1 MYKTV
6 LFDLDG
12 TLLNTIDDLADAGN
26 RLCAARGWPTHT
38 ADRYR
43 YFVGNGIPKLIERL
57 TPEACRTPETLAD
70 AYRAF
75 DADYDAHMFDKTR
88 PYPGVPELLAR
99 LAAAGVQMAV
109 FSNKDDALARRVVA
123 HYFAAGLF
131 AVVRGALPGVPKK
144 PAPQG
149 TLALMEAI
157 GAQAA
162 STLYVGDSN
171 VDVCTGK
178 NAGLRAAA
186 CCGASAPRMNCGRPG
201 PTTWPPTPPRW
212 SRSSWPAA
220 DPART
225 PADASVRG
233 GVRGYAGP
241 RQTGAGQNG

>member
-70 AYRAF
+70 TYRAF

-123 HYFAAGLF
+123 HYFDAGLF

-171 VDVCTGK
+171 VDVHTGK
-178 NAGLRAAA
+178 NAGLRCCGVLWGFRTEDELREAGADYLAADAAA
-186 CCGASAPRMNCGRPG
+186 LEQVILA
-201 PTTWPPTPPRW
+201 
-212 SRSSWPAA
+212 
-220 DPART
+220 
-225 PADASVRG
+225 G
-233 GVRGYAGP
+233 G
-241 RQTGAGQNG
+241 

>member
-123 HYFAAGLF
+123 HYFDDGLF

-178 NAGLRAAA
+178 YAGLRCCGVLWGFRTEAELREAGADYLAADAAA
-186 CCGASAPRMNCGRPG
+186 LER
-201 PTTWPPTPPRW
+201 
-212 SRSSWPAA
+212 
-220 DPART
+220 
-225 PADASVRG
+225 V
-233 GVRGYAGP
+233 VLAGP
-241 RQTGAGQNG
+241 AGGESDE